1 MRSPVGE
8 SLRETSTI
16 VSSTVIVRRRKSM
29 CRGRRAT
36 SSPHLRPVSMAV
48 MTIALNRSGIC
59 ARTDANSSGVSVRA
73 FRATIFGSSVS
84 SLGLKAMIR
93 SRTLTPDEFASVLAQ
108 IPDRFRAMVMTAIET
123 GLRWGELVA
132 LRPRHIDFLRRTIT
146 VEETIVEV
154 SRKDSPTGERMIVK
168 PYPKDDE
175 PRTLRVSQELLDTL
189 AARIPSAAIRAARV

>member
-59 ARTDANSSGVSVRA
+59 ARTDANSSGVSVRDRIIA
-73 FRATIFGSSVS
+73 FNPSEDTELPKIVAR
-84 SLGLKAMIR
+84 KA
-93 SRTLTPDEFASVLAQ
+93 RTLTPDEFASVLAQ

-146 VEETIVEV
+146 VEETIVE
-154 SRKDSPTGERMIVK
+154 
-168 PYPKDDE
+168 
-175 PRTLRVSQELLDTL
+175 
-189 AARIPSAAIRAARV
+189 